1 MIKKFYLYELINWN
15 KYELYK
21 IESNGIK
28 TYKQMYNGKL

>member
-1 MIKKFYLYELINWN
+1 MKKEFYLYELINRN
-15 KYELYK
+15 RYELYK